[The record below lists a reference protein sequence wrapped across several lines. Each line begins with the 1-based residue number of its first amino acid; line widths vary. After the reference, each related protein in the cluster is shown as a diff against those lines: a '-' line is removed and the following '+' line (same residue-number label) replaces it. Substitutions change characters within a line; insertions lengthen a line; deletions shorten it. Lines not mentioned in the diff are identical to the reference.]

1 MVMPM
6 RVVDEQHDDP
16 VRLAQ
21 RRRTCQITPMR
32 SRPLWALLL
41 AAGLTAACSTGSCDI
56 AVGVD
61 QSAQPKGGQLRVSAA
76 VSLTDALTPIARKWE
91 AAGNIHV
98 ELNFAAS
105 NVLAR
110 QILEGAPVDVFI
122 SADEKQ
128 MNRLVESG
136 AAARADVL
144 PLLTNQLVVVTPAGR
159 PVSGTLPSALADDA
173 VKRIAIG
180 DPQGVPAGVYTKAWL
195 ERADLWRQVEPKIV
209 PSNSVRAAL
218 AAVDSANADAGV
230 VYKTDAKGHAGV
242 KVAYEVPLADAP
254 PIVYPVA
261 VIAKSTHPDLARRFV
276 AYLQTAPAR
285 TVFADA
291 GFIAPDTANAR

>member
-6 RVVDEQHDDP
+6 HVVDDQHDDR

-32 SRPLWALLL
+32 SRPLRALLL
-41 AAGLTAACSTGSCDI
+41 VAGLTVACGPGACGF
-56 AVGVD
+56 GVD
-61 QSAQPKGGQLRVSAA
+61 HSANPGGPLRVSAA

-91 AAGNIHV
+91 DAGNVHV

-122 SADEKQ
+122 SADEAQ
-128 MNRLVESG
+128 MNRLVEAG
-136 AAARADVL
+136 AAGRADVI

-159 PVSGTLPSALADDA
+159 PVNGTLPSALAGDA

-180 DPQGVPAGVYTKAWL
+180 DPQGVPAGVYAKAWL
-195 ERADLWRQVEPKIV
+195 ERAGLWRQVEPKIV

-218 AAVDSANADAGV
+218 TAVDSANADAGI
-230 VYKTDAKGHAGV
+230 VYKTDAKGHAGAT
-242 KVAYEVPLADAP
+242 VAYEVPLADAP

-261 VIAKSTHPDLARRFV
+261 VIAKSTHRDLARMFV
-276 AYLQTAPAR
+276 AYLQTTPAR

-291 GFIAPDTANAR
+291 GFVAHDTANAR

>member
-1 MVMPM
+1 MAMPM
-6 RVVDEQHDDP
+6 HVVDEQHDDR

-21 RRRTCQITPMR
+21 RRRTCQITAMR

-41 AAGLTAACSTGSCDI
+41 VAGLTVACGPVACDF
-56 AVGVD
+56 AVGRSD
-61 QSAQPKGGQLRVSAA
+61 SGGPLRVSAA

-91 AAGNIHV
+91 EAGNAHV

-122 SADEKQ
+122 SADEAQ
-128 MNRLVESG
+128 MNRIVEAG
-136 AAARADVL
+136 AVGKADVV

-159 PVSGTLPSALADDA
+159 PVNGTLPSALADDA

-180 DPQGVPAGVYTKAWL
+180 DPQGVPAGVYAKAWL
-195 ERADLWRQVEPKIV
+195 ERANLWRQVEPKVV
-209 PSNSVRAAL
+209 PSNSVRTAL
-218 AAVDSANADAGV
+218 AAVDSANADAGI

-242 KVAYEVPLADAP
+242 TVAYEVPFADAP
-254 PIVYPVA
+254 AIVYPVA
-261 VIAKSTHPDLARRFV
+261 ALTKSAHPDLARMFV
-276 AYLQTAPAR
+276 AYLQTTPAR

-291 GFIAPDTANAR
+291 GFIARDTADAR

>member
-6 RVVDEQHDDP
+6 RVMDEQHDDR

-21 RRRTCQITPMR
+21 RRRTCQITAMR

-41 AAGLTAACSTGSCDI
+41 VAGLTVACGPGACYFG
-56 AVGVD
+56 VGRSD
-61 QSAQPKGGQLRVSAA
+61 SGGLLRVSAA
-76 VSLTDALTPIARKWE
+76 VSLTDALTTVAQQWE
-91 AAGNIHV
+91 RAGNGHV

-105 NVLAR
+105 NILAR

-136 AAARADVL
+136 AAATADVV

-159 PVSGTLPSALADDA
+159 PVSGTLPSALANDA

-180 DPQGVPAGVYTKAWL
+180 DPQGVPAGVYAKAWL
-195 ERADLWRQVEPKIV
+195 ERANLWRQVEPKVV

-218 AAVDSANADAGV
+218 AAVDSANADAGI

-242 KVAYEVPLADAP
+242 TVAYEVPFADAP
-254 PIVYPVA
+254 AIVYPVA
-261 VIAKSTHPDLARRFV
+261 ALSKSTHADLARRFV
-276 AYLQTAPAR
+276 AYLQTTPAR

-291 GFIAPDTANAR
+291 GFVAHDTANAR